1 MWPLLRRTMLLSHEM
16 FRIESRW
23 MRARCA
29 VGLALQV
36 SPPRRDRLCT
46 EADGL
51 AGRIAAEPVSW
62 GQGIAAALRGAVAS
76 VRGDDGGAI
85 DWLRRAEPLLAR
97 ASLDMLVATV
107 KRARGRLMGGQEG
120 QRLEADAQQWF
131 ADQGVCEP
139 ARFGAMVVPGRWD
152 RL

>member
-1 MWPLLRRTMLLSHEM
+1 
-16 FRIESRW
+16 
-23 MRARCA
+23 
-29 VGLALQV
+29 
-36 SPPRRDRLCT
+36 
-46 EADGL
+46 
-51 AGRIAAEPVSW
+51 
-62 GQGIAAALRGAVAS
+62 
-76 VRGDDGGAI
+76 
-85 DWLRRAEPLLAR
+85 
-97 ASLDMLVATV
+97 MLVATV